1 MDSVITD
8 PVTKA
13 PFDVESVRRDFP
25 VLKGKAHG
33 KPLISNY
40 NANIHRGVHYLS
52 QKASNEF
59 DVVRSIVQK
68 FINASS
74 EREIIF
80 VKGTTEGI
88 NLVASTYGRKN
99 VKAGDEVI
107 VSAMEHHSNIV
118 PWQMLC
124 EEKGATLKV
133 IPMNEKGEII
143 MEEYKKL
150 LSDKTKFVSVVHTS
164 NSLGTVN
171 PVKEIIRL
179 AHERNI
185 PVMVDAAQGIVHSTI
200 DVQKLDCDFLTFSGH
215 KVFSPTGTGVL
226 FGKTEL
232 LEAMPPYQGG
242 GEMISSVKFEKT
254 TYNEIPYKF
263 EAGTPNIADVIGL
276 GAGLNYFSGIDQAGA
291 HAHEQALLKYASE
304 KLSAIDGVRL
314 IGTAKEKASVVS
326 FVIDGLN
333 ALDVGM
339 FLDTMGIAVRTGQH
353 CTEPVMDQFCIP
365 GTIRASF
372 LFYNTF
378 AEIDSLIEG
387 VKKAIK
393 LLKN

>member
-1 MDSVITD
+1 MNNRSDFKILDQKVHNRPLIY
-8 PVTKA
+8 
-13 PFDVESVRRDFP
+13 FDNAATSQ
-25 VLKGKAHG
+25 
-33 KPLISNY
+33 KPLVVIDKLVDYYSNY

-232 LEAMPPYQGG
+232 LEAMPPYQG
-242 GEMISSVKFEKT
+242 
-254 TYNEIPYKF
+254 
-263 EAGTPNIADVIGL
+263 
-276 GAGLNYFSGIDQAGA
+276 
-291 HAHEQALLKYASE
+291 
-304 KLSAIDGVRL
+304 
-314 IGTAKEKASVVS
+314 
-326 FVIDGLN
+326 
-333 ALDVGM
+333 
-339 FLDTMGIAVRTGQH
+339 
-353 CTEPVMDQFCIP
+353 
-365 GTIRASF
+365 
-372 LFYNTF
+372 
-378 AEIDSLIEG
+378 
-387 VKKAIK
+387 
-393 LLKN
+393 

>member
-1 MDSVITD
+1 M
-8 PVTKA
+8 
-13 PFDVESVRRDFP
+13 
-25 VLKGKAHG
+25 
-33 KPLISNY
+33 
-40 NANIHRGVHYLS
+40 
-52 QKASNEF
+52 
-59 DVVRSIVQK
+59 
-68 FINASS
+68 
-74 EREIIF
+74 
-80 VKGTTEGI
+80 
-88 NLVASTYGRKN
+88 
-99 VKAGDEVI
+99 
-107 VSAMEHHSNIV
+107 
-118 PWQMLC
+118 
-124 EEKGATLKV
+124 
-133 IPMNEKGEII
+133 
-143 MEEYKKL
+143 
-150 LSDKTKFVSVVHTS
+150 
-164 NSLGTVN
+164 N

-314 IGTAKEKASVVS
+314 IGTSKEKASVVS